1 MKRGSRG
8 GPDLRRRS
16 PAAAWLFAA
25 LVSWL
30 APFPLAGAA
39 VPEVLE
45 LQVGDIQRVA
55 RVYPGTESDT
65 RPSPLVIVFHGLAD
79 SAWNFADIVAFHEEW
94 PQATVVYPEG
104 LPREDRAGRR
114 GWHGFRDNDLNQD
127 MAFTDLLLET
137 LANRFLVD
145 PSRVYV
151 TGFSNGGHMTFNLL
165 LDRPCTFAAFAPVGA
180 LGAYVSD
187 AAIPRPV
194 IYLFGREEP
203 REYSDEWQ
211 NTVVALARVN
221 RATGEKRE
229 WAPGL
234 TEFLPGPSGQ
244 PTVYGLYG
252 AGHVWPSS
260 GNELIIR
267 FFREHRLDENCR
279 TPSGLPAPAR

>member
-1 MKRGSRG
+1 MRSGDIPGRG
-8 GPDLRRRS
+8 P
-16 PAAAWLFAA
+16 
-25 LVSWL
+25 VSGIRAGLWL
-30 APFPLAGAA
+30 AAVILAGLCPVRLSLAG
-39 VPEVLE
+39 VPEMLE
-45 LQVGDIQRVA
+45 LQLGDTARAA
-55 RVYPGTESDT
+55 RVYPGAESD
-65 RPSPLVIVFHGLAD
+65 RQPSPLVIVFHGLAD

-114 GWHGFRDNDLNQD
+114 GWHGFRDNDINQD

-137 LANRFLVD
+137 LADRYRVD

-165 LDRPCTFAAFAPVGA
+165 LDRPCRFAAFAPVGA
-180 LGAYVSD
+180 LGEYVLD
-187 AAIPRPV
+187 AETPRPV

-211 NTVVALARVN
+211 KTVVALAQIN

-234 TEFLPGPSGQ
+234 TEFLPGPGGQ

-252 AGHVWPSS
+252 AGHVWPSG
-260 GNELIIR
+260 GNELIVR
-267 FFREHRLDENCR
+267 FFREHRLDESCGIQD
-279 TPSGLPAPAR
+279 TG

>member
-1 MKRGSRG
+1 MRSGDLILG
-8 GPDLRRRS
+8 GPLSRF
-16 PAAAWLFAA
+16 PAALWFAA
-25 LVSWL
+25 MILSALCPVRL
-30 APFPLAGAA
+30 TGAA
-39 VPEVLE
+39 APERVEMQL
-45 LQVGDIQRVA
+45 GDTARTA
-55 RVYPGTESDT
+55 RVYPGAESDR

-79 SAWNFADIVAFHEEW
+79 SAWNFAGIVAFHEEW
-94 PQATVVYPEG
+94 PEATVVYPEG

-114 GWHGFRDNDLNQD
+114 GWHGFRDNDINQD

-137 LANRFLVD
+137 LADRYLVD

-165 LDRPCTFAAFAPVGA
+165 VDRPCRFAAFAPIGA
-180 LGAYVSD
+180 LGEYVSD
-187 AAIPRPV
+187 ADTPRPV

-211 NTVVALARVN
+211 KTVVALARIN

-234 TEFLPGPSGQ
+234 TEFLPGPGGQ

-252 AGHVWPSS
+252 AGHVWPSG
-260 GNELIIR
+260 GNELIVR
-267 FFREHRLDENCR
+267 FFREHRLDESCGSR
-279 TPSGLPAPAR
+279 PPDESRPR

>member
-1 MKRGSRG
+1 MRSGGRRGAN
-8 GPDLRRRS
+8 LRCRFR
-16 PAAAWLFAA
+16 AAAWLGGMI
-25 LVSWL
+25 LSGL
-30 APFPLAGAA
+30 CPLPPTGAA
-39 VPEVLE
+39 VPEVVE
-45 LQVGDIQRVA
+45 LQLGDMQRVA
-55 RVYPGTESDT
+55 RVYPGTESET
-65 RPSPLVIVFHGLAD
+65 LPSPLVIVFHGLAD

-94 PQATVVYPEG
+94 PEATVVYPEG

-114 GWHGFRDNDLNQD
+114 GWHGFRDNDINRD
-127 MAFTDLLLET
+127 MAFTDLLLEN
-137 LANRFLVD
+137 LESRFLVD

-180 LGAYVSD
+180 LGEYISSAET
-187 AAIPRPV
+187 PRPV

-211 NTVVALARVN
+211 NTVVALARIN

-234 TEFLPGPSGQ
+234 TEFLPGPGGQ

-252 AGHVWPSS
+252 AGHVWPSN
-260 GNELIIR
+260 GNELIVR
-267 FFREHRLDENCR
+267 FFREHRLDENCGSS
-279 TPSGLPAPAR
+279 PPDYPDDP